1 MGRRELGAILLAAAA
16 LAFYMILLAASPS
29 EARRDL
35 DCSDFRSQ
43 SDAQAVLDRNP
54 RDPNNLDPDNDGVA
68 CEKLLRRGG
77 GKVKAN
83 QSEGNQSRANQL
95 EGNRSRVN
103 QSQEEN
109 RSRVR
114 QLQNELDGNLTV
126 SQLQDDEVTD
136 LDEVTGLDEDTDLDA
151 FAEDLDDQL
160 NTRPINQNR
169 ARGGRTVVNV
179 PRKPL
184 PPSGGLPVYGT
195 VAGFVLTGA
204 GLLAL
209 GLLIRRGSRGR

>member
-43 SDAQAVLDRNP
+43 KAAQAVLDRNP

-68 CEKLLRRGG
+68 CEKLPRRGG

-83 QSEGNQSRANQL
+83 QSEGN
-95 EGNRSRVN
+95 RSRVN
-103 QSQEEN
+103 QSQEDN

-114 QLQNELDGNLTV
+114 QLQNDLDGDLTV
-126 SQLQDDEVTD
+126 SQLQDDNEVTSLNEDTELDALEED
-136 LDEVTGLDEDTDLDA
+136 LDEGPIAVTVPRRE
-151 FAEDLDDQL
+151 
-160 NTRPINQNR
+160 
-169 ARGGRTVVNV
+169 RTVVNV

-184 PPSGGLPVYGT
+184 PPSGGLPVYAT

-209 GLLIRRGSRGR
+209 GFLIRRGPHRG

>member
-1 MGRRELGAILLAAAA
+1 VVLRRRELGAILLAAAA
-16 LAFYMILLAASPS
+16 LAFYMILLAAAPS

-43 SDAQAVLDRNP
+43 KDAQAVLDRNP

-68 CEKLLRRGG
+68 CERLPRRGG

-83 QSEGNQSRANQL
+83 QSEGNRSRANQSEGNRSRANQL
-95 EGNRSRVN
+95 EGS
-103 QSQEEN
+103 

-114 QLQNELDGNLTV
+114 QLQNDLNENQTV
-126 SQLQDDEVTD
+126 SQLQDDEVT
-136 LDEVTGLDEDTDLDA
+136 GLDEGTDLDA
-151 FAEDLDDQL
+151 FEEDLDDQL
-160 NTRPINQNR
+160 NTSSANQNR
-169 ARGGRTVVNV
+169 PQGGRTVVNV

-209 GLLIRRGSRGR
+209 GLLIRRGSRER

>member
-29 EARRDL
+29 EAQRDL

-43 SDAQAVLDRNP
+43 KAAQAVLDRNP

-68 CEKLLRRGG
+68 CERLLRKGG
-77 GKVKAN
+77 GKVKAS
-83 QSEGNQSRANQL
+83 QSEGNRSRANQI
-95 EGNRSRVN
+95 EGNRSRVD
-103 QSQEEN
+103 QFQEGN
-109 RSRVR
+109 RFRVEP
-114 QLQNELDGNLTV
+114 LQNELDGNQTV
-126 SQLQDDEVTD
+126 NQFQD
-136 LDEVTGLDEDTDLDA
+136 DEVTGLDEDTDLDA

-160 NTRPINQNR
+160 NTRPTNQNR
-169 ARGGRTVVNV
+169 PQGGRTVVNV

-209 GLLIRRGSRGR
+209 GLLIRRGSGGR

>member
-1 MGRRELGAILLAAAA
+1 LGRRELGAILLAAAA
-16 LAFYMILLAASPS
+16 LAVYMILLAASPS

-43 SDAQAVLDRNP
+43 RDAQAVLDRNP

-68 CEKLLRRGG
+68 CEKLPRRGG

-83 QSEGNQSRANQL
+83 QSED
-95 EGNRSRVN
+95 
-103 QSQEEN
+103 N

-114 QLQNELDGNLTV
+114 QLQNDLDGNQTV
-126 SQLQDDEVTD
+126 SQLQDDEVT
-136 LDEVTGLDEDTDLDA
+136 GLNENTDLDA
-151 FAEDLDDQL
+151 FEEDLDDQL
-160 NTRPINQNR
+160 NTSPANQNR
-169 ARGGRTVVNV
+169 PQGGRTVVNV
-179 PRKPL
+179 PRTPL

-195 VAGFVLTGA
+195 VVGFVLTGA

-209 GLLIRRGSRGR
+209 GLLIRHGPRGR